1 MIQITVVG
9 AGMGGLAAAM
19 ACARTG
25 CAVTVLEQSVVLAE
39 AGAGIQLGPN
49 AVKVLDQWGLG
60 ARLREVTARPAGL
73 QVLDSCNGKALGYLD
88 LAYRMRTHYGADYLT
103 LHRSDLQQLL
113 LDGAK
118 GLGVVLELGIP
129 VTGYATG
136 DDRVFAH
143 SATGRAFA
151 AHALLGCD
159 GIWSRVRQQMLQ
171 DGLPQA
177 TGHFAY
183 RALIA
188 RPNVPLAVPR
198 DRITVWL
205 GVDWHVV
212 AYPVRAGQWFNVVV
226 IEGRRNANPDEAG
239 SEAAKDWSVDANA
252 SHLRERLT
260 GQHRDLQA
268 LIESAGQWT
277 RWTLHAHAPLTGA
290 HQMAQGRVALMGDA
304 AHAMRPYLAQGA
316 AMALEDAAMLE
327 TVWRQG
333 PKVAPVALQAY
344 AQARWQRN
352 ALVQQKA
359 ERNGKIFHARGPVR
373 WARNMALRWGGTGVM
388 DTPWLYRH
396 A

>member
-1 MIQITVVG
+1 
-9 AGMGGLAAAM
+9 MGGLAAAT
-19 ACARTG
+19 ACARVG
-25 CAVTVLEQSVVLAE
+25 CAVTVLEQSAVLAE

-60 ARLREVTARPAGL
+60 SRLREVAARPAGL
-73 QVLDSCNGKALGYLD
+73 QVLDSRSGKALGYMD
-88 LAYRMRTHYGADYLT
+88 LAYRMRVHYGADYLT

-118 GLGVVLELGIP
+118 SLGVALELGVP
-129 VTGYATG
+129 VATYSTA
-136 DDRVFAH
+136 DDRVFVH
-143 SATGRAFA
+143 SSTGRAFA

-171 DGLPQA
+171 DGLPKA
-177 TGHFAY
+177 TGHLAY

-198 DRITVWL
+198 DRVTVWL

-226 IEGRRNANPDEAG
+226 IEGGSQTAARTAGAQANGEA
-239 SEAAKDWSVDANA
+239 STAQDWSVDANVK
-252 SHLRERLT
+252 HLRQRLN
-260 GQHRDLQA
+260 GEHRDLQA
-268 LIESAGQWT
+268 LIESAPHWT
-277 RWTLHAHAPLTGA
+277 RWTLHARAPVRGA

-304 AHAMRPYLAQGA
+304 AHAMCPYLAQGA
-316 AMALEDAAMLE
+316 AMALEDAATLE
-327 TVWRQG
+327 SVWRQG
-333 PKVAPVALQAY
+333 PKVAPLALQAY

-373 WARNMALRWGGTGVM
+373 WARNMAMRWGGQNVM
-388 DTPWLYRH
+388 DAPWLYGSN
-396 A
+396 